1 MNRMDLPKVFLF
13 LAALLISAVP
23 AAADENFLFHRIDAT
38 ILVADVEISGD
49 RLEEWTDSAGGYLL
63 LKSNDSVVVRFPYT
77 EVGRLRDYLGEISET
92 VVSVSLQATDL
103 RESIL
108 GIQSGIE
115 SREEILEKNLSFIDQ
130 ADVSGTLAIE
140 KEIMQLLSEI
150 EGLKGRLRKL
160 TVDRAYASA
169 QIYLRFMDQSL
180 PSDIPSSF
188 GWINTVDFYRFM
200 QESY

>member
-1 MNRMDLPKVFLF
+1 MKRIALPCVCMMAF
-13 LAALLISAVP
+13 LAIALPSL
-23 AAADENFLFHRIDAT
+23 ADENYLFHRIDAT

-49 RLEEWTDSAGGYLL
+49 RLEEWTDAAGGYLL
-63 LKSNDSVVVRFPYT
+63 RKSNESVVIRLPYT
-77 EVGRLRDYLGEISET
+77 EVGRLRDYLEEISET
-92 VVSVSLQATDL
+92 VVAVSLQATDL

-108 GIQSGIE
+108 GIQSGID
-115 SREEILEKNLSFIDQ
+115 SREEILEKNLTFIDQ

-150 EGLKGRLRKL
+150 EGLKGSLRKV
-160 TVDRAYASA
+160 TVDRAYAWA

-188 GWINTVDFYRFM
+188 RWINTVDFYEFM
-200 QESY
+200 RESY